1 MKRLLRIA
9 AFLLFGLTAVI
20 IALGSMER
28 SKNPAV
34 ASSANS
40 QNQAVTTSGQ
50 PNPPTAPNYSER
62 LDSALVQVNE
72 FRASEFTSEAR
83 MIALAFGLFNEWAKV
98 ADEAPPGLTDDQTAK
113 RNQLLSALSS
123 KQRQVLP
130 VLRDAYGPAMRKAL
144 WEADGKARTIG
155 GGYRTVEFISAAFA
169 ANRNIKKFHD
179 DLYPTLLQMRF
190 TRAQYKWV
198 DANVEYSYYSMEPPE
213 DGAVGVWNRG
223 SFRPVK

>member
-20 IALGSMER
+20 IVLGSMER
-28 SKNPAV
+28 SKNPAAARS
-34 ASSANS
+34 ASSQS
-40 QNQAVTTSGQ
+40 QSATSGSE
-50 PNPPTAPNYSER
+50 PNPPTTPNYSER
-62 LDSALVQVNE
+62 LDSALAQVNE
-72 FRASEFTSEAR
+72 FKVSEFTSEAR

-98 ADEAPPGLTDDQTAK
+98 ADEAPPGLTDAQTAK
-113 RNQLLSALSS
+113 RSQLLSALSS
-123 KQRQVLP
+123 KQRQALP
-130 VLRDAYGPAMRKAL
+130 ALRDAYGPAMRKAL

-169 ANRNIKKFHD
+169 ANRNIKTFHD

-198 DANVEYSYYSMEPPE
+198 DANVEYSYYTMTPP
-213 DGAVGVWNRG
+213 DDSAVVVWNR
-223 SFRPVK
+223 SSYRPVE